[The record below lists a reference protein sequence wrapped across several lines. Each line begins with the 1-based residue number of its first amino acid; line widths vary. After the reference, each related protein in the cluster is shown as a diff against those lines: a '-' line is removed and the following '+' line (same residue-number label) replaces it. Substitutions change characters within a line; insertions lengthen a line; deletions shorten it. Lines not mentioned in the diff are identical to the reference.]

1 MSSQLFYTYLF
12 CVLMVSLA
20 IWGCVSMNW
29 PKHLLDNINKKYPR
43 SVVIQYMFSFGSGW
57 ETMVDTEDI
66 PIIRKFRKAD
76 LLYYVV
82 VILILG
88 LLMLTG
94 EKTMGPGGEIL
105 YFKLP

>member
-1 MSSQLFYTYLF
+1 MSSQLFNTYLF

-20 IWGCVSMNW
+20 IWGCIFTNW

-57 ETMVDTEDI
+57 ETKVDAEDI

-76 LLYYVV
+76 LLHYVVVIV

-94 EKTMGPGGEIL
+94 EKTMGPGG
-105 YFKLP
+105 